1 MRPAQSSSSSHTG
14 TLPGSE
20 GSGVGQGP
28 PQYPSTEEYAH
39 GRECPQPTPRTHAVR
54 AAGAAGSDYPL
65 PQRTGLFRVLPGA
78 RVHGPFQA
86 GRPRRSP
93 RCRDTP
99 SHSRGAGEERVSEGR
114 PSRGL
119 FPREITPLSPGG
131 SLDRWARLA
140 GTLGRGRPRAPPGT
154 ITWRENAM
162 WMATEPV
169 TIPRPRKVPDSL
181 QPTGKY
187 SASQQPLQGS
197 PASIIAKDGSQ
208 GVSQTPV
215 PTRSSLSHT

>member
-1 MRPAQSSSSSHTG
+1 MPWPNRWDPGNYRKPGRAAWSSRMVITMRPAQSSSSSHTG

-65 PQRTGLFRVLPGA
+65 PRRTGLFRGLPGA

-99 SHSRGAGEERVSEGR
+99 SHSRGAAEGR
-114 PSRGL
+114 
-119 FPREITPLSPGG
+119 GG
-131 SLDRWARLA
+131 SVRGGPAGSCSLWKSHPYAQEAPLTAGLDWPAHWAEA
-140 GTLGRGRPRAPPGT
+140 GQGLPRHRYLE
-154 ITWRENAM
+154 RECY
-162 WMATEPV
+162 V
-169 TIPRPRKVPDSL
+169 
-181 QPTGKY
+181 
-187 SASQQPLQGS
+187 
-197 PASIIAKDGSQ
+197 DGD
-208 GVSQTPV
+208 
-215 PTRSSLSHT
+215 